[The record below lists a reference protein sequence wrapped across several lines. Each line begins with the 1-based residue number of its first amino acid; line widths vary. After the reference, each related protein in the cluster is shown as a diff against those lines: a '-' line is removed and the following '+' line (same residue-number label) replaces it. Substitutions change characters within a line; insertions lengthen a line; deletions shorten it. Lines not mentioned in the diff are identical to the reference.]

1 MKLKDTLLSDSLN
14 VFTLLLPAQFVIFSM
29 MILIQISN
37 KLHGY
42 IRWLRRV

>member
-14 VFTLLLPAQFVIFSM
+14 VFLLLPAQFVIFSI

-37 KLHGY
+37 EVHGC